1 MNGQTPPVIPS
12 YPCSALGFAIRAFDH
27 RNAPDYEAGD
37 LLIIDPAMKPSHD
50 DWVLASL
57 GPAHSLIFARY
68 LLPGLNLD
76 VERRVEGMLAQ
87 IKETIANSVANLVEA
102 EGSGEGAA
110 VPGGACRRYYQ
121 TQNRR
126 ARWPPERVAGAI
138 PRRALSVPRLRR
150 LVACGRLPKAIPDL
164 GLYDLKAIDAAI
176 DRMSGIGA
184 PTNALDLWR
193 ESRNAR

>member
-102 EGSGEGAA
+102 EGSEKVQQFLEELADDIIKRRIDG
-110 VPGGACRRYYQ
+110 PGGPPSAWLVPSRGEPFPFRDSEDWS
-121 TQNRR
+121 R
-126 ARWPPERVAGAI
+126 AAGS
-138 PRRALSVPRLRR
+138 PRRSPISAF
-150 LVACGRLPKAIPDL
+150 
-164 GLYDLKAIDAAI
+164 
-176 DRMSGIGA
+176 
-184 PTNALDLWR
+184 TT
-193 ESRNAR
+193 